1 MSRETK
7 IGLFTV
13 LAVVVAI
20 WGFKF
25 LKGQNLL
32 SRSNN
37 FYVIYNDVD
46 NLPISSPVLISGLQV
61 GVVKDMYINPQNPQ
75 QIVVVLD
82 VSKSVKVPK
91 DAIALLQTTSF
102 LGNKAISLSYKGICN
117 ENCAVS
123 GDTLSSRAAG
133 LLESMLPE
141 ETLAKYFTLIK
152 ENVGG
157 VVDSINAHIQTE
169 GSSGTIDEIKIT
181 ISNLRKISDQL
192 NALLAA
198 SSGNIQRIAKSLD
211 ATTSNLAQNNQQ
223 ISALIANAARVT
235 EELAAID
242 FQKLTGSAGTSM
254 DNLNSTLLTL
264 QEAGQSLNETLR
276 LLNQGE
282 GTAAQLLKDPGLYNN
297 LERMT
302 MNLDFLLQDLR
313 LNPKRY
319 VNVSVFGK
327 KQKQYELPEDDPAFR
342 KPAIDSSNK
351 Q

>member
-13 LAVVVAI
+13 LAIVVAI

-37 FYVIYNDVD
+37 FVVIYNDVD

-61 GVVKDMYINPQNPQ
+61 GVVKDMYINPKNPQ
-75 QIVVVLD
+75 QIAVILD

-102 LGNKAISLSYKGICN
+102 LGNKAISLSYKGICTD
-117 ENCAVS
+117 NCAVS
-123 GDTLSSRAAG
+123 GDTLASRAAG

-152 ENVGG
+152 DNVGG

-169 GSSGTIDEIKIT
+169 GSNGTIDEIKTT
-181 ISNLRKISDQL
+181 ISNLRKITDQL
-192 NALLAA
+192 NGLLAA
-198 SSGNIQRIAKSLD
+198 SSGNIQRIAKNLD

-235 EELAAID
+235 DELASID
-242 FQKLTGSAGTSM
+242 FQKLAGAAGTSM
-254 DNLNSTLLTL
+254 DNLNGTLVTL
-264 QEAGQSLNETLR
+264 QEVGHSLNETLR
-276 LLNQGE
+276 ILNQGE

-342 KPAIDSSNK
+342 KPAKDSSNN